1 MRRRSG
7 VSQWVAMFSWTRGG
21 EASRWRDGGGGRGA
35 VVDAGAAGGDAAD
48 AVRRGRCSRRR
59 EDMAVGCLGCLGMIL
74 DVCVGELFAGKKVIS
89 VCVCVWRDIS
99 NCQQLEAT

>member
-1 MRRRSG
+1 
-7 VSQWVAMFSWTRGG
+7 
-21 EASRWRDGGGGRGA
+21 
-35 VVDAGAAGGDAAD
+35 
-48 AVRRGRCSRRR
+48 
-59 EDMAVGCLGCLGMIL
+59 MAVGCLGCLGMIL